1 MSVWE
6 HLPKSSGLGKLS
18 KKHKK
23 AFAKSQGKRKAA
35 RPVIKKR
42 MKALSS
48 PERKAAIAIKKQAR
62 ITTPWHIWGSRQTK
76 LAANAVASQL
86 RKQGYKVKI
95 VHADKMYFIHTQG
108 RASRYS

>member
-1 MSVWE
+1 MSAWS

-23 AFAKSQGKRKAA
+23 AFAKSQTAKKAKKPMVKARVDALSAAKRK
-35 RPVIKKR
+35 R
-42 MKALSS
+42 
-48 PERKAAIAIKKQAR
+48 AIEGKP
-62 ITTPWHIWGSRQTK
+62 TPLAWHIWGSRQTK

-86 RKQGYKVKI
+86 RKQGYKVKV